1 MSKSLIAVL
10 LASGL
15 AAFAQPAHA
24 FIAEVATSISAT
36 TLADDTQLEQALQ
49 KAFRDV
55 LERAIAFTP
64 SMVELRDVK
73 RVGDRVYLLF
83 LVADAEGEETLK
95 AFVDSQTSPAD

>member
-10 LASGL
+10 IAAGL

-24 FIAEVATSISAT
+24 FIAEVATSISAAA
-36 TLADDTQLEQALQ
+36 LADDTQLEQAIQ

-55 LERAIAFTP
+55 LEQAIAFTP

-73 RVGDRVYLLF
+73 RLGDRVYLLF
-83 LVADAEGEETLK
+83 LVADADGEQALK